1 MDGGVI
7 YMYYARGGG
16 SLNFSAAG
24 ANAAADQVR
33 SSLGRR
39 AFGARGAGAHAG
51 AQSRRGGGARPPHK
65 LCAGQT
71 LLCRA
76 LGLKVPDWDARRFD
90 QALYVEDVGERPSAL
105 VRCARLGIPAGRDEH
120 LQYRY
125 VDPAYAAFCTRNP
138 LRRGRVA
145 GRDYVWVDGRDCR
158 RRAGRSRRSACSAR
172 QAPADVRA
180 LRQAPFQAERSAA
193 SRARRSIEASISA
206 YFCRTRRRFRRR
218 LQAYSGIRGSEPKP
232 SIRYSPGLPSALRP

>member
-1 MDGGVI
+1 MAGSNSIGRAQRRCPMFFDRDALELARDLLGKVIRHRVDGLWLSARIIETEAYYQAEKGSHASLGYTHKRRALFMDGGVI
-7 YMYYARGGG
+7 YMYYARRR
-16 SLNFSAAG
+16 LAELQRRRAG
-24 ANAAADQVR
+24 QRRADQVR
-33 SSLGRR
+33 PSLGRR

-51 AQSRRGGGARPPHK
+51 AQSRRHRPGAAPHK

-90 QALYVEDVGERPSAL
+90 PEALYVEDVGERPAAL

-138 LRRGRVA
+138 LRRGQVA
-145 GRDYVWVDGRDCR
+145 GRDYVWVDGR
-158 RRAGRSRRSACSAR
+158 GRELPPPG
-172 QAPADVRA
+172 PA
-180 LRQAPFQAERSAA
+180 
-193 SRARRSIEASISA
+193 
-206 YFCRTRRRFRRR
+206 
-218 LQAYSGIRGSEPKP
+218 
-232 SIRYSPGLPSALRP
+232 